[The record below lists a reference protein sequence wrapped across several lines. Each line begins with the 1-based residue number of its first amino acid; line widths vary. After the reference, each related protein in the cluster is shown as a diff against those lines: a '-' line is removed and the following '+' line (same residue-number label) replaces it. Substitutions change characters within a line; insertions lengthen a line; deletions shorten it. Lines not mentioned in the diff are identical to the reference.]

1 MAWVS
6 IVASLVVLWV
16 ATLCKLIT
24 RFNCLKSISQA
35 RPPDPADV
43 LEKDEGKKKKKEGE
57 KSLLWVSVWVPQNSR
72 NN

>member
-16 ATLCKLIT
+16 ASLCKLIT
-24 RFNCLKSISQA
+24 RFNGLKSISRVQ
-35 RPPDPADV
+35 PPDPANV
-43 LEKDEGKKKKKEGE
+43 LEKDEGKKKKEGE